1 MNTAIFGGIL
11 MDEDLIRC
19 RLIRDI
25 TSIIYGKQ
33 MYFQEGPNWFS
44 RVSGKTLTQTEMIDE
59 FMNALRGKYD

>member
-1 MNTAIFGGIL
+1 

-19 RLIRDI
+19 RLIWDI

-44 RVSGKTLTQTEMIDE
+44 CVSGRTLTQGEMIDE